1 MFIGVERVVISC
13 EIDALRAID
22 RSAVCDQLVRKAQ
35 SFTDL
40 PVSRA
45 KPVDLDPTQL
55 ARRSNQLLL
64 RISGRATDVERGR
77 KALSLAVTALRPS
90 REGLRLPPEQ
100 PSTAMLVNVRG
111 RWVLQGRIAAFEK
124 LLGTSRTKSVR
135 KPIVSDD

>member
-1 MFIGVERVVISC
+1 MFIGVDRVVISC

-22 RSAVCDQLVRKAQ
+22 RTAVCDQLVRKAQ

-45 KPVDLDPTQL
+45 TRVDLDPTQL
-55 ARRSNQLLL
+55 ARRSNQLIL

-77 KALSLAVTALRPS
+77 KALSLAVTPLRPS
-90 REGLRLPPEQ
+90 REGLRLPAEQ

-111 RWVLQGRIAAFEK
+111 KWVLQGRIAAFEK